1 MDPKD
6 ALTKAREGMDMRT
19 VFGEPITHGDLLI
32 IPVAK
37 LTGGAGGGS
46 GEDAS
51 DPKAS
56 GGGAGFGI
64 RSVPVGV
71 FMVKDGTVSWHPSI
85 DVNTVIAFGIAA
97 LLTIGWVLHGPLRQR
112 AGSK

>member
-6 ALTKAREGMDMRT
+6 VLTKAREGMNLRT

-37 LTGGAGGGS
+37 ITGGAGGGS

-51 DPKAS
+51 ALKAS

-71 FMVKDGTVSWHPSI
+71 FTVKDGTVSWHPSV
-85 DVNTVIAFGIAA
+85 DVNTVIASGVAA
-97 LLTIGWVLHGPLRQR
+97 LITIGWIVRAALRQR
-112 AGSK
+112 AGSE